1 MIPKQRQIEVPLLTV
16 LADRGGSARPS
27 DVFEGIKKHL
37 PELNE
42 ADLLELRPTGE
53 SRFENTVRWARQTLV
68 QRGEVSASVY
78 GVWAITERGRARLE
92 QARAG
97 VGAGGQKPAEPVQ
110 KTTAD
115 TVPIQRMVGQS
126 QGSFNLE
133 EAHDDYIEA
142 FTNRVLQSLME
153 ISPAKFEQFAAK
165 LVEAYGFANV
175 KTANPVTAPDGGID
189 GEGDLRV
196 GLAKLHA
203 AFQCKRWKGP
213 VPRPEIDK
221 FRGAIQGQCEHGYF
235 FTTSRFTE
243 EAQKAAIRPGTVP
256 IFLFDGREIVK
267 IMIEKRLGVTRTPI
281 EVYRE
286 RIEAILEQPAD

>member
-16 LADRGGSARPS
+16 LAGRGGSARPS
-27 DVFEGIKKHL
+27 EVFEDIKKHL
-37 PELNE
+37 PGLTQ

-68 QRGEVSASVY
+68 QRGEVSSPAY
-78 GVWAITERGRARLE
+78 GVWAITDKGRARL
-92 QARAG
+92 AVVSAD
-97 VGAGGQKPAEPVQ
+97 APASGQKPAEP
-110 KTTAD
+110 AD
-115 TVPIQRMVGQS
+115 GTPAGTMPVPQVVGPS
-126 QGSFNLE
+126 QGAFNLE
-133 EAHDDYIEA
+133 EAHDDYVEA
-142 FTNRVLQSLME
+142 FTDRVLQALLE
-153 ISPAKFEQFAAK
+153 ISPAQFEQFAAK
-165 LVEAYGFANV
+165 LMEAYGFWNV
-175 KTANPVTAPDGGID
+175 KTSNAVTAPDGGID

-243 EAQKAAIRPGTVP
+243 EAQKAAIKPGTVP

-267 IMIEKRLGVTRTPI
+267 IMIEKRLGVIRTPI

-286 RIEAILEQPAD
+286 RIEAILEPSAG